1 MILETERLFLR
12 EMTWEDYPAICEIL
26 QDEKTMYAYEHAFS
40 SGEVDAWLDR
50 QLRRYEQDGH
60 GLWAVICRG

>member
-40 SGEVDAWLDR
+40 DEEAKAWISLMP
-50 QLRRYEQDGH
+50 EI
-60 GLWAVICRG
+60 WSCISAFTSPSTS

>member
-26 QDEKTMYAYEHAFS
+26 QDEKTMYDDEHAFS
-40 SGEVDAWLDR
+40 EEEAKAGIAR
-50 QLRRYEQDGH
+50 QTER
-60 GLWAVICRG
+60 